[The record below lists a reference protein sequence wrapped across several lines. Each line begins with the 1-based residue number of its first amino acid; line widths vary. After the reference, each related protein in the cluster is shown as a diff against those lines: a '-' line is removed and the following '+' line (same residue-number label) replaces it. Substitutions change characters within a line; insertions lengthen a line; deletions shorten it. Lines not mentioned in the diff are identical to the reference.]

1 MSLCDDRGL
10 FAPDKEMARRHSG
23 TTPGGIDAAIHKK

>member
-1 MSLCDDRGL
+1 MSLRDVRGL

-23 TTPGGIDAAIHKK
+23 ITPAGIDAAIHKK